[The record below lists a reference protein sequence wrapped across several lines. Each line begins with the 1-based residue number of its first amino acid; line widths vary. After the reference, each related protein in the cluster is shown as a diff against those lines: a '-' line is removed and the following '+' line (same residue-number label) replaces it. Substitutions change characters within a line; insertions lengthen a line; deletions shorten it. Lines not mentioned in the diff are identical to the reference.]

1 MFYTENLNA
10 HRRYIAMRGGG
21 ALPLAIVRGS
31 LHFLIRSSLFL
42 FPFFFFLTFTVSHRE
57 NLIEQWL
64 TNLAIYASIYY
75 YITRNIAPFSFYTL
89 LVTFVHLCNRWTY
102 LEKSSSEIP
111 FTIVSL
117 YCCMHQYGEWLLL
130 HDNAFLTPQWLSLH
144 FWFANRLLP
153 STIGFLFRTYV

>member
-1 MFYTENLNA
+1 MHIDAILQWEEVVLSLSQLFVA
-10 HRRYIAMRGGG
+10 HFI
-21 ALPLAIVRGS
+21 
-31 LHFLIRSSLFL
+31 SLFAHHSFSFL
-42 FPFFFFLTFTVSHRE
+42 FFFFLTFTVSHRE

-117 YCCMHQYGEWLLL
+117 YCMHQYDEWLLL
-130 HDNAFLTPQWLSLH
+130 YDNAFLTPQWLSLH
-144 FWFANRLLP
+144 FWFSNRLLP